1 MKNGRLKIY
10 AASGVAV
17 AVVALLLFMFFRPME
32 VSAVRTSRGEI
43 SSGVEEDG
51 YVQPIDDRNLYATQ
65 NARIVDVP
73 VEAGD
78 EVSSGQVLVR
88 MTNPDLDAVLA
99 ETRAYSDQA
108 EKSVSGYAAAVGNLK
123 LLLADEKRTLERS
136 RALFKA
142 GAISRTELEQASL
155 RVERAGKDLA
165 EAEAKLASASGLR
178 KGLRDQLGELEKKS
192 AELVMKSPIDGYVL
206 NLPAEEDQVVAP
218 GDLVVGLAVR
228 NEMEIRS
235 DVLSDA
241 LGNVEKGQHVRITAP
256 VLGGIAL
263 EGRVKK
269 IYPLAEE
276 KISPLGVEQRRVP
289 VLITLPVTGVLK
301 PGYEVRVFI
310 ETASR
315 IEALILP
322 VESVRTEDGSKKAFR
337 VAGGKIRVTAVKTG
351 ITDRRMVEIL
361 KGLEEGDIVVRDA
374 SLDLREGQRVRTSGV
389 D

>member
-1 MKNGRLKIY
+1 MKINKLKMI
-10 AASGVAV
+10 AAATAAVVALSLYIFFRPLEVSAV
-17 AVVALLLFMFFRPME
+17 AVV
-32 VSAVRTSRGEI
+32 RGTI

-51 YVQPIDDRNLYATQ
+51 YVQAIDDRNLYATQ
-65 NARIVDVP
+65 NARIVEVP

-78 EVSSGQVLVR
+78 EVSRGQILVR
-88 MTNPDLDAVLA
+88 MTNPDLDALLA
-99 ETRAYSDQA
+99 EVRAYSGQA
-108 EKSVSGYAAAVGNLK
+108 EKSVSGYAAAVASMR

-136 RALFKA
+136 RPLFQA

-155 RVERAGKDLA
+155 RVERIGKDLK
-165 EAEAKLASASGLR
+165 EAEARLASSAELR

-192 AELVMKSPIDGYVL
+192 GELTLTSPIDGYVL
-206 NLPAEEDQVVAP
+206 NLPAKEDQVVAP

-228 NEMEIRS
+228 NEMEIRA

-241 LGNVEKGQHVRITAP
+241 LGSVEVGQHVRITAP

-263 EGRVKK
+263 DGRVKK

-289 VLITLPVTGVLK
+289 VIITLPVTGVLK

-310 ETASR
+310 MTAR
-315 IEALILP
+315 RDNALLLP
-322 VESVRTEDGSKKAFR
+322 VESIRTEDGSKKAFK
-337 VAGGKIRVTAVKTG
+337 VSGGKIRVTTVKTG

-361 KGLEEGDIVVRDA
+361 GGLEEGDIVVRDA
-374 SLDLREGQRVRTSGV
+374 SLDIQEGQRVRTSGAR
-389 D
+389 